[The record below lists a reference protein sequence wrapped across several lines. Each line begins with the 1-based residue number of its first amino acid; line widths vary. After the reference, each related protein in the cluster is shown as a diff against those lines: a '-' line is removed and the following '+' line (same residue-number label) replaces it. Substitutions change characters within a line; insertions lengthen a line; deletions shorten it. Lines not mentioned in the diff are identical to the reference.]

1 MNAIDTSKLFTIV
14 IEAGSF
20 ISFFA
25 AIVASVIMLKLT
37 KKFGSGILASGFKAI
52 SLGIFL
58 IAIGIFTDAVLSY
71 INDAGFSSLN
81 QISIILEIIKLVLF
95 VAGTYIIVIG
105 SKKTG
110 DNLESLTKK

>member
-1 MNAIDTSKLFTIV
+1 VIDTSKLLTII
-14 IEAGSF
+14 IESGSF
-20 ISFFA
+20 ISVFA
-25 AIVASVIMLKLT
+25 AIVAAAIMLKLT

-52 SLGIFL
+52 SLGVFV
-58 IAIGIFTDAVLSY
+58 IAVGILVDAVLRY
-71 INDAGFSSLN
+71 INNANFQSLE
-81 QISIILEIIKLVLF
+81 QISTALEILKLVLF